1 MKYSDSFSRFI
12 TNPNALVVQISRIE
26 IVMKWLPILSLFCDL
41 MEADAIVR
49 PHLLAVLRAEQPL
62 LAEEIDRM
70 WVEYWRHQN

>member
-26 IVMKWLPILSLFCDL
+26 IVMKWSPILSLCDL